1 MKSGHFPLHI
11 ETVLTAVG
19 IFMALS
25 ELWKQYVLTFCVNG
39 GTYDWW
45 YFPFQLCSIPMY
57 LLILLPFFR
66 RSHIQRV
73 FYTFLMDFSLLGGIF
88 VFLDTTGMHY
98 PIPALTVHSY
108 LWHIALI
115 GIGLV
120 CGLSGI
126 ADYTWRGFRMSAL
139 LFGILCLLAEILN
152 LSIGRI
158 ADINMF
164 YISPYYEMSQAVIS
178 DMTRR
183 FGNPVRI
190 VFYLLAI
197 LAGAL
202 LLHFVWQKRFL
213 SSHARRRF

>member
-1 MKSGHFPLHI
+1 MKSGHFSLHI
-11 ETVLTAVG
+11 ETLLTAVG

-98 PIPALTVHSY
+98 PLPALTIHSY

-115 GIGLV
+115 VIGLV

-202 LLHFVWQKRFL
+202 LLHWIWQKRFL
-213 SSHARRRF
+213 FSHGKRRF